1 MGGKEPAKAAM
12 ALVEANRAA
21 SASMERLWKYVGGLP
36 SAREIR
42 AVCVIA
48 LIVYPL
54 IAAASAI
61 LETKGMQVGTY
72 TLGGDFKAWYV
83 VGKIMNRYP
92 HDRIY
97 DQVLQSNLLRELNP
111 KWDGALPYAR
121 APFLALLFQPLAK
134 LPFLLAYFVWVIISV
149 VLYLAGLRAIWP
161 AGGRFRLSDTK
172 VLLALSFPPFLADN
186 LVAGQI
192 SAIAF
197 FGFAACIA
205 LEKSGRSLAAG
216 IALAI
221 CANKPTLLVLAL
233 PMAVIS
239 GRLRLLAGFA
249 AGACTLTAVS
259 LYAVG
264 TAGCVAWLHMLS
276 GFASAAVGSHTV
288 FRLIKYVD
296 INTFWRLLFGGQTR
310 VGTELS
316 LAVSVLGF
324 VWLGASWW
332 RWRRRGGSTDL
343 LWSATLAWTLVV
355 GAYTAIYDTILIV
368 PAVIL
373 MAGTVHDNRQFASLA
388 TLVGA
393 VYTAAFFTQPVADA
407 IGLQVFTP
415 LLAVMGA
422 FALRSYGSHS
432 LPADHLDGRIP

>member
-1 MGGKEPAKAAM
+1 MP
-12 ALVEANRAA
+12 LVR
-21 SASMERLWKYVGGLP
+21 MERLWKCVGGTP

-54 IAAASAI
+54 ITAAAAI
-61 LETKGMQVGTY
+61 LEMKGIQVGTY

-97 DQVLQSNLLRELNP
+97 DQVLQLNMLRELNP

-121 APFLALLFQPLAK
+121 APFLAFLFQPLAK
-134 LPFLLAYFVWVIISV
+134 LPYLFAYFVWVIISV
-149 VLYLAGLRAIWP
+149 ILYLAGLRAIWP
-161 AGGRFRLSDTK
+161 AGTRFRLSDTK

-186 LVAGQI
+186 LIAGQI

-197 FGFAACIA
+197 FGFAMCLA
-205 LEKSGRSLAAG
+205 LEKSGRSFAAG

-221 CANKPTLLVLAL
+221 CANKPTLLVLAV

-249 AGACTLTAVS
+249 VSACGLTAIS

-264 TAGCVAWLHMLS
+264 TAGCVAWLHMLL
-276 GFASAAVGSHTV
+276 GFASAAMGTHTV
-288 FRLIKYVD
+288 FTLNKYVD
-296 INTFWRLLFGGQTR
+296 INTFWRLILGGQTR
-310 VGTELS
+310 VGTALS
-316 LAVSVLGF
+316 LAVSVVGF
-324 VWLGASWW
+324 VWLSASWW

-343 LWSATLAWTLVV
+343 LWSATLAWTLVC

-373 MAGTVHDNRQFASLA
+373 MAGTVRDNRQFESLTA
-388 TLVGA
+388 LVGA
-393 VYTAAFFTQPVADA
+393 IYSAAFLTQPVAEA
-407 IGLQVFTP
+407 IGFQVFTP
-415 LLAVMGA
+415 LLTVMGA
-422 FALRSYGSHS
+422 FALRLYGSHS
-432 LPADHLDGRIP
+432 PPAGHLDDHTPDQRPGGRK